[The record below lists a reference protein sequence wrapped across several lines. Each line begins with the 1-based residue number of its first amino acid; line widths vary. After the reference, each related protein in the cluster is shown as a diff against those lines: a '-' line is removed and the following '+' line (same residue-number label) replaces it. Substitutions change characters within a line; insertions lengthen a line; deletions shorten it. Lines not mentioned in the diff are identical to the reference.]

1 VTTYIALL
9 RAINVG
15 GHQKVAM
22 TQLREFLVEL
32 GFADVRSLLQTGNLL
47 LLQRDLSWG
56 FW

>member
-1 VTTYIALL
+1 MTTYIALL